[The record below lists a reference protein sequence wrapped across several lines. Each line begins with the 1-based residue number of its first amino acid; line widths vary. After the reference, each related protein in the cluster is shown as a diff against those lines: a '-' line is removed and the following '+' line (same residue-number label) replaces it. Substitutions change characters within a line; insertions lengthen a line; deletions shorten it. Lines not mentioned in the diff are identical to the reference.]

1 MHGALLVVIV
11 FISCVTVSGTV
22 YLFYFSSAAFRSG
35 ALHIPRHII
44 IITDTPITD
53 SPADSL
59 VPDIVVDAH
68 RNLTVETV
76 DLNITTPRHVVT
88 DVFQHSTTRGPS
100 SPVSVDHDHAS
111 RPGKT
116 TLTPAVASDRVS
128 SHPEREAPVRGFLLS
143 VSVDQQL
150 TGGLKGFTQLATLA
164 AIFNLSTVEPYVQ
177 GSKLVGVPQLLSQG
191 DRQDVMRLS
200 DLYDWEDLRR
210 KFKTCSTRNDHL
222 FSSFKTFLGSAS
234 RDVILVY
241 MIKTPAEYDVTFSGS
256 NDKVVE
262 GSPNVTLLASLKLL
276 NIWARNASQEDF
288 TAFRLSRVILV
299 DARPTYALPLSVIK
313 KDLGSVIDR
322 QVSKYQSATVMFVN
336 WRAVTLSTVAR
347 PSYYF
352 IPGFY
357 WRPCQS
363 IDYIKHSQA
372 VIYSSKLFSQ
382 SLNDN
387 NANATTVGIHIRGER
402 LLKEYNGD
410 ISHCFQELEILLH
423 SITSNVSRLG
433 VRIVHDLGEY
443 GTMSCLSGVCSKKRK
458 TFISQIQS
466 LGYPVVSFKPANFT
480 FVPNSPGFVA
490 FVEGEYLSNVDIL
503 VTLGWGGFQ
512 NVIVQRFVRQH
523 GGKSDY
529 SHRIC
534 SSPSQS

>member
-1 MHGALLVVIV
+1 MHRALLVMIV
-11 FISCVTVSGTV
+11 FISCVSVSGTV
-22 YLFYFSSAAFRSG
+22 YLFYFSSTAFRSG

-44 IITDTPITD
+44 TDTPITD
-53 SPADSL
+53 SPAD
-59 VPDIVVDAH
+59 
-68 RNLTVETV
+68 LTVETV
-76 DLNITTPRHVVT
+76 DLNITGLPTPRHVVT
-88 DVFQHSTTRGPS
+88 DVFTTGGPP

-116 TLTPAVASDRVS
+116 ILTPAVASDRVS

-150 TGGLKGFTQLATLA
+150 TGGLKGFTQLAILA

-191 DRQDVMRLS
+191 DGPDVMRLS

-210 KFKTCSTRNDHL
+210 NFKTCSTRNDHL
-222 FSSFKTFLGSAS
+222 LSSFETFLGSAS

-241 MIKTPAEYDVTFSGS
+241 MIKTQAEYDVTFSGS

-262 GSPNVTLLASLKLL
+262 SSPNVTLLANLKML
-276 NIWARNASQEDF
+276 NIWARNASQKDF
-288 TAFRLSRVILV
+288 KAFRLSRVIRV

-322 QVSKYQSATVMFVN
+322 HVSKYQSATVMFVN
-336 WRAVTLSTVAR
+336 WRAVTLNTVAR
-347 PSYYF
+347 PSYYY
-352 IPGFY
+352 IPGLY
-357 WRPCQS
+357 SRPCQR
-363 IDYIKHSQA
+363 IDIKHSQA
-372 VIYSSKLFSQ
+372 VINSSKLFSQ
-382 SLNDN
+382 SLDDS

-402 LLKEYNGD
+402 LLNEYNGD

-466 LGYPVVSFKPANFT
+466 LGYPVVSFKPTNFT
-480 FVPNSPGFVA
+480 FVPNSPGFAA

-512 NVIVQRFVRQH
+512 NDIVRRFVRQH
-523 GGKSDY
+523 GGKSEY